1 MAQGE
6 DHLTNEVL
14 ELLANRPPRRVSAPS
29 LTPPL
34 GSDESSSSK
43 NKLLNDVI
51 KMLQQLS
58 DRANHAHKCCLC
70 IMSCFKIAL
79 VKKKR
84 ERDRELLI
92 FSQNFEADNNI
103 IFIILFLG
111 IA

>member
-1 MAQGE
+1 MQCCIKLAQGE

-79 VKKKR
+79 VKETER
-84 ERDRELLI
+84 ERQGVIDF
-92 FSQNFEADNNI
+92 FSKF
-103 IFIILFLG
+103 
-111 IA
+111 